1 MQEFR
6 RSATACGD
14 MVNITFKIGAADWR
28 HPLKVAFRSSESSWV
43 MQTAAN
49 RYWRQG
55 DSVVVV
61 CYPFHMTVW
70 LWWGWVGVFIR
81 KRTVVGRRL
90 QLAADADVRC
100 GDQLTW
106 LYGYNCSVVT
116 VPGLVTTNAL
126 IYNCHTS
133 LLNVDFIYH
142 KTQCL
147 CDPQVTY
154 VFIEWTQKETERIPV
169 LFGSKLLADLSM
181 SLF

>member
-126 IYNCHTS
+126 IDNCHTS
-133 LLNVDFIYH
+133 LCWMSISSTIKRSVFAIRKLRMFLSNGHKKKLNAFRF
-142 KTQCL
+142 CL
-147 CDPQVTY
+147 AQSC
-154 VFIEWTQKETERIPV
+154 
-169 LFGSKLLADLSM
+169 
-181 SLF
+181 